1 MQVIAMAMNI
11 SGNTYNYMNNFFSG
25 LNKNK
30 SSEATNGG
38 MASLVGDFSAIRN
51 GSYAKLAKK
60 YYTSDAAKKVQSGS
74 ASASNKSV
82 KEDSNAAVNSASK
95 LMNKS
100 LYEKKAV
107 KGEDGKETM
116 EYDTTKILEGVKDFV
131 KNYNSAVKDAGE
143 SSNNN
148 VLNSAS
154 RMVSQTKVY
163 AGALSKVGINLK
175 SDNTLELDET
185 KFSAADMTDVRSLFT
200 GSVSFGKSTQERLY
214 QMYTAADQGTAQ
226 NAVYNQNAQYNIS
239 TGSMFDSLF

>member
-1 MQVIAMAMNI
+1 MAMNI

-25 LNKNK
+25 LNGNKN
-30 SSEATNGG
+30 SEAKNGG
-38 MASLVGDFSAIRN
+38 MSSLVGDFSAVKN

-60 YYTSDAAKKVQSGS
+60 YYTTDAAKKTTKESV
-74 ASASNKSV
+74 AASNKSV
-82 KEDSNAAVNSASK
+82 KTDSNAAVSSAAK
-95 LMNKS
+95 LMNNS

-116 EYDTTKILEGVKDFV
+116 QYDTAKILEGVKDFV

-143 SSNNN
+143 SYNNN

-185 KFSAADMTDVRSLFT
+185 KFNAADMTDVRSLFT

-214 QMYTAADQGTAQ
+214 QMYTAADKGTAQ